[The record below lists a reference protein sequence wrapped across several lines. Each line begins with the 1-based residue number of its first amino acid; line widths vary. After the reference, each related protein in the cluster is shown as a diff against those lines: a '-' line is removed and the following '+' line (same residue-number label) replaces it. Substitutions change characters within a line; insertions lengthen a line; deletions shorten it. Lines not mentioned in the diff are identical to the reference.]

1 MATDTDSKI
10 YKLSSDEGKLLLAG
24 EFIYEY
30 ENKKKQYV
38 KNRIIKRFNSQI
50 IKKSIDLK
58 TGFSG
63 YALKDNETG
72 EIVIVYVGTQLK
84 QKGKGDLKA
93 DGEIGVYNLAGWKL
107 DVKQVKQANDFYHQV
122 KKENKGAKI
131 SLTGHSLGGGLA
143 NSVAMRNKD
152 DQIDVLSLNP
162 APLLARDIQKYGNG
176 FDQKNIRNV
185 INECD
190 PLHIGVEDA
199 DMVIP
204 GQMYIIPNGK
214 GHSLDFNESDF
225 DKDGNLIWFK
235 KLKNHNDTGLD
246 WYPGFMELA
255 VSSGAIYKGLTDKDF
270 GYKEEAVVAGVTSE
284 FPGMV
289 GNLSVVVF
297 GLMSLG
303 DYSAVKIEA
312 EHYLYVGV
320 TETISFVEG
329 VASDIKKEVEMT
341 MEAIE
346 ISLLLIMKKVIDT
359 ALDTAFH
366 MAFQMFKDGLLI
378 YLTVSDI
385 KAILMEVGYS
395 VVKDIKDLF
404 KGDFDIDTDVKQIVI
419 NHVVSRYNAMKRLF
433 KEDLK
438 KGIDKALMNEINKDI
453 KQLSKDIKQ
462 LGNDVNT
469 AVISMVETDEE
480 LKNTMFRSMVG

>member
-1 MATDTDSKI
+1 MANTSTKH
-10 YKLSSDEGKLLLAG
+10 YRLTSDEGKLILAG
-24 EFIYEY
+24 SKIYKYDADRTNDNKIYLERNFKCKIINEFTDP
-30 ENKKKQYV
+30 
-38 KNRIIKRFNSQI
+38 S
-50 IKKSIDLK
+50 S
-58 TGFSG
+58 GFSG
-63 YALKDNETG
+63 YALKDKNTG
-72 EIVIVYVGTQLK
+72 EIVIAYVGTQLN

-152 DQIDVLSLNP
+152 DHIDVLSLNP
-162 APLLARDIQKYGNG
+162 APLLNRDIIKYGYG

-185 INECD
+185 INEFD
-190 PLHIGVEDA
+190 PLHIGVKDA

-204 GQMYIIPNGK
+204 GQMYIIPNGE
-214 GHSLDFNESDF
+214 GHSHKFKKSDF

-235 KLKNHNDTGLD
+235 KLKSHNDTGLD
-246 WYPGFMELA
+246 WYPGFTELA
-255 VSSGAIYKGLTDKDF
+255 QSSGAIYKGLTGKNL
-270 GYKEEAVVAGVTSE
+270 GYKEGAILAGATIELPGVASSI
-284 FPGMV
+284 
-289 GNLSVVVF
+289 SVVVF

-303 DYSAVKIEA
+303 DYSAVSIKA
-312 EHYLYVGV
+312 EHYLYVGA
-320 TETISFVEG
+320 TETVSFVEG

-404 KGDFDIDTDVKQIVI
+404 KGDFEIDTDVKQIVI

-438 KGIDKALMNEINKDI
+438 KGIDKALMNEIYKDI